1 MHYLLLTYLLLLIAY
16 TTLVCRDATLCLSRP
31 QVPVLL
37 ESCYRESKCTTN
49 YLLTITYTTLVCR
62 DATLCHVQVR
72 SSLQRVEVHYLLL
85 TYFLLLI
92 AYSTLVCRDAT
103 LCHVQVR
110 SLLHRVEV
118 HYLLL
123 THLLLLIQHWCVGML
138 RSVCL
143 VHYLLTYLLPITYSL
158 YNIGVSGCYALSHRC
173 LPCLNLKWHH

>member
-1 MHYLLLTYLLLLIAY
+1 MSSALLTTESGSALLITYLLTITY

-49 YLLTITYTTLVCR
+49 YLLTITYT
-62 DATLCHVQVR
+62 
-72 SSLQRVEVHYLLL
+72 
-85 TYFLLLI
+85 
-92 AYSTLVCRDAT
+92 TLVCRDAT